1 MTNTTCS
8 GDYIHWIYDVFG
20 DCIVTTRDKIS
31 FSIGMI
37 SNCIWL
43 ICSIPQIYHNFKTK
57 HVDGQSP
64 FYFSIMVCA
73 DSMSLIGA
81 IITHALATQ
90 IVTGIIYVTVDI
102 ILVTQFTI
110 YGGWPCL
117 KKGKKLLD
125 DNDYKQQ
132 NDVNNNQSY
141 TDNNNNA
148 IPGTLIATSLIVNA
162 AIDYS
167 FPYRG
172 EYLYGSI
179 SGWVGTGLYLFSRI
193 TQLKKNL
200 ERKYIT
206 DFSPFYIALIIS
218 ANATYSLSVFIKSLD
233 PAYLWRQTPW
243 IVGSLGPMCFDIFTA
258 MMMCYYGRTP
268 PANYNNQT
276 NNRNKALI
284 SSTTEIAYTNIDSNG
299 V

>member
-1 MTNTTCS
+1 MSNSTCT
-8 GDYIHWIYDVFG
+8 GDYIEWIYVAFG
-20 DCIVTTRDKIS
+20 DCIVTARDKVS
-31 FSIGMI
+31 FSIGMV

-125 DNDYKQQ
+125 DNEYQKQ
-132 NDVNNNQSY
+132 NDNIVNQSY
-141 TDNNNNA
+141 TDSNNTNNPVA
-148 IPGTLIATSLIVNA
+148 GTLLATSLIVNA

-179 SGWVGTGLYLFSRI
+179 SGWIGTGLYLFSRV

-206 DFSPFYIALIIS
+206 DFSPVYIAFIIS

-268 PANYNNQT
+268 PSNND
-276 NNRNKALI
+276 NNRNGNLM
-284 SSTTEIAYTNIDSNG
+284 SSTTEMSYTNIESNG

>member
-1 MTNTTCS
+1 MSNSTCS
-8 GDYIHWIYDVFG
+8 GEYIHWIYAAFG
-20 DCIVTTRDKIS
+20 DCISTTRDKVS

-102 ILVTQFTI
+102 ILVTQFTL
-110 YGGWPCL
+110 YGGWPCQH
-117 KKGKKLLD
+117 KDKKLLE
-125 DNDYKQQ
+125 DNDYLHQ
-132 NDVNNNQSY
+132 NTPY
-141 TDNNNNA
+141 TNDSA
-148 IPGTLIATSLIVNA
+148 SPAVALLAGMAVNA

-167 FPYRG
+167 FPYKG

-179 SGWVGTGLYLFSRI
+179 SGWIGTGLYLFSRV

-206 DFSPFYIALIIS
+206 DFSPIYIALIIS
-218 ANATYSLSVFIKSLD
+218 ANATYSISVFIKSVD

-268 PANYNNQT
+268 PSQQT
-276 NNRNKALI
+276 ESLI
-284 SSTTEIAYTNIDSNG
+284 TENSYGNIESNM
-299 V
+299 

>member
-1 MTNTTCS
+1 MSNSTCT
-8 GDYIHWIYDVFG
+8 GDYIEWIYVAFG
-20 DCIVTTRDKIS
+20 DCIVTARDKVS
-31 FSIGMI
+31 FSIGMV

-125 DNDYKQQ
+125 DNEYQKQ
-132 NDVNNNQSY
+132 NDNIVNQSY
-141 TDNNNNA
+141 TDSNNTNNPVA
-148 IPGTLIATSLIVNA
+148 GTLLATSLIVNA

-179 SGWVGTGLYLFSRI
+179 SGWIGTGLYLFSRV

-206 DFSPFYIALIIS
+206 DFSPVYIAFIIS

-268 PANYNNQT
+268 PTNND
-276 NNRNKALI
+276 NNRNGNLM
-284 SSTTEIAYTNIDSNG
+284 SSTTEMSYTNIESNG